1 MVGKGLMENTN
12 NAKIYPLET
21 ADGFQKEDNLFAD
34 ESRPL
39 IPEGIYQVSCV
50 RFEKASSHF
59 RTLKMFLHFKIVT
72 PGQYMGTELFMAMNM
87 IDTKTGKPFKQVPRG
102 SKYYEH
108 WVLANNN
115 IFPLRNDRMSPKIF
129 LNGVFEAMVKTVKPK
144 FPDGTDKPDS
154 FHYSIVDYMKR
165 RLA

>member
-1 MVGKGLMENTN
+1 MVGKGLMGNLDN
-12 NAKIYPLET
+12 VSIYPLET
-21 ADGFQKEDNLFAD
+21 GDKLQKEDSLFAD

-50 RFEKASSHF
+50 RIEKAASHF
-59 RTLKMFLHFKIVT
+59 RELKMFLHFKIVT
-72 PGQYMGTELFMAMNM
+72 PGQYMETELFMAMNM
-87 IDTKTGKPFKQVPRG
+87 IDTKTGKPFKKVPRG
-102 SKYYEH
+102 SKYYEQ

-115 IFPLRNDRMSPKIF
+115 IFPIRNDRMPPRIF
-129 LNGVFEAMVKTVKPK
+129 LNGVFEAVVRTVKPK
-144 FPDGTDKPDS
+144 FPDGTNKPDN